1 MVLDGPMT
9 GQAFLAYLEQ
19 VLTPTLQPDD
29 RRTARIWRPCSAQAR
44 PERRPATAVEREE
57 VKAGNPRLRTTLI
70 QLAWLWLRNQP
81 HSALTLWFHERVSRN
96 GGRLRKTTI
105 VALARKL
112 LVALWKYVT
121 AGVVLEGAAM
131 TAA

>member
-1 MVLDGPMT
+1 MR
-9 GQAFLAYLEQ
+9 AW
-19 VLTPTLQPDD
+19 
-29 RRTARIWRPCSAQAR
+29 RRHPGR
-44 PERRPATAVEREE
+44 VERSIGNRD
-57 VKAGNPRLRTTLI
+57 VNAGNPRLRTTLI

-112 LVALWKYVT
+112 LVALWKYVN
-121 AGVVLEGAAM
+121 AGVVIEGAAM
-131 TAA
+131 TTA